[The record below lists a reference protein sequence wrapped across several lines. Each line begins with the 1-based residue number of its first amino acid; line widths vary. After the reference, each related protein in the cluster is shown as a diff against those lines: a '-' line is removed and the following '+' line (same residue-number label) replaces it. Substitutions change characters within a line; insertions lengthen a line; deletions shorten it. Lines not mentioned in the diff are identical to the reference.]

1 MAAYPQQLFKNI
13 RKYIKQVINSISTK
27 YKKMA
32 NTYSWTINALDTYPS
47 VDSLSDV
54 VYNIHWGLTATS
66 DQTDSDGNPYTASA
80 IGTQTIGEA
89 DSSSFTAFEDI
100 TQSTVESWLEA
111 SDLEIAGIKA
121 GLDSQ
126 ITEKITPTSVT
137 KATPW

>member
-1 MAAYPQQLFKNI
+1 
-13 RKYIKQVINSISTK
+13 
-27 YKKMA
+27 MA

-80 IGTQTIGEA
+80 IGTQTISEA
-89 DSSSFTAFEDI
+89 DSSSFTAFDDL

-111 SDLEIAGIKA
+111 SDLEIADIKA

-126 ITEKITPTSVT
+126 ITEKITPSSVT

>member
-32 NTYSWTINALDTYPS
+32 NTYSWAINALDTYPS

-89 DSSSFTAFEDI
+89 DSSSFTAFDDI